1 MEQRADLLEILDNIY
16 PGELDYQEWVSVGM
30 ALKQEGYT
38 AEDWDRWSQ
47 RDPARYHSGECFRKW
62 NSFRGS
68 SDPVTAG
75 TIVQMAID
83 RGWMPDRNPGHEL
96 DWNDEISQEG
106 VVVDSGWLEGK
117 EVREPKN
124 WDPVQDLIR
133 YLEALFESGENVGY
147 VTQSWEKTDEKGTRW
162 LPSRGNWDRTEG
174 QLIEE

>member
-1 MEQRADLLEILDNIY
+1 M
-16 PGELDYQEWVSVGM
+16 
-30 ALKQEGYT
+30 
-38 AEDWDRWSQ
+38 
-47 RDPARYHSGECFRKW
+47 
-62 NSFRGS
+62 
-68 SDPVTAG
+68 TAG

-162 LPSRGNWDRTEG
+162 LPSRGNWDRTAG
-174 QLIEE
+174 QLIEELNKCNGDVGAVFGDYNPDAGAWIRFNPWTGKTARMRM